1 MLQVEILYPQQD
13 STVYSNELKFRYKVL
28 NNLEK
33 YKLSKIVFIL
43 NDTTE
48 ITTTVDNEYTF
59 DSLQTGSYE
68 IKGYLLN
75 KNNIKIDGTEFTVKF
90 NVVTEKFEPKNLTWA
105 FSKTKL
111 PQFIQ
116 DDYKT
121 FARFIEAY
129 YEWLHKSNNP
139 IFSQFTSEQFADVD
153 TTPEVFLS
161 NFRIQ
166 YLNDF
171 PDNILTSGDKNIRT
185 IIKNIKQFYRSKGS
199 EKSFR
204 FLFRLLYNT
213 YVDFYYPKTDLLKGS
228 GNLWVENVGMK
239 VKNIEIKT
247 AFLLKNS
254 LIYQLDDAG
263 RNITA
268 SARVVQVVVQRV
280 KNMDLIEL
288 FVANVVGEFD
298 GNKEVYSDMLIDGK
312 QKRVS
317 MDLLPVINSIDVT
330 SKALKVGDA
339 VYLLETTDSISG
351 TGFYAVIQ
359 EVDSKG
365 RVKRLQIIDSG
376 YNYSGTHS
384 LHKKNENQTY
394 TPVSGTYEI
403 GVMTRYPGYFKTIS
417 SSPSSRGKIQDNRK
431 YQELSYVLKVEENII
446 NYADIVKRLVH
457 PAGVG
462 LFGSYLVKRD
472 EQINITNSTTTNLYY
487 QGFIGNYLP
496 YTFNTTKNLRNDSY
510 PNADPILYPSG
521 MTDLYPSGFD
531 PNQTLPDEITA
542 TQEHIPSFTK
552 KSAGVFDLI
561 FAYVPEVSDK
571 NQINDYWIVFPN
583 PNTLLNNSDAIKEI
597 KIRDFLRIPITD
609 LTQSTN

>member
-1 MLQVEILYPQQD
+1 MLQVEIIYPQQD
-13 STVYSNELKFRYKVL
+13 STVYSDELKFRYKVL

-33 YKLSKIVFIL
+33 YKLSKIVFIV
-43 NDTTE
+43 NDTEE
-48 ITTTVDNEYTF
+48 ITTTVSNEYTF
-59 DSLQTGSYE
+59 DSLKSGTYE

-75 KNNIKIDGTEFTVKF
+75 KNNIKIDETDFSVKF
-90 NVVTEKFEPKNLTWA
+90 NVVTEKFESKNPTWSFA
-105 FSKTKL
+105 KTKL

-116 DDYKT
+116 EDYKT
-121 FARFIEAY
+121 FSRFIEAY

-139 IFSQFTSEQFADVD
+139 IFAPFTSEQFADVD

-171 PDNILTSGDKNIRT
+171 PDNILTSGDKNIKT

-213 YVDFYYPKTDLLKGS
+213 YVDFYYPRTDLIKGS

-239 VKNIEIKT
+239 VKNIELKT

-254 LIYQLDDAG
+254 LIYQLDASG
-263 RNITA
+263 NITA
-268 SARVVQVVVQRV
+268 SARVVEVSVQRV
-280 KNMDLIEL
+280 TNMDLIEL

-298 GNKEVYSDMLIDGK
+298 GDKQVYSDILIDGK
-312 QKRVS
+312 RKQVS
-317 MDLLPVINSIDVT
+317 MDLLPVVTSVDIT
-330 SKALKVGDA
+330 SKALRVGDPL
-339 VYLLETTDSISG
+339 YLLDSTDSISG
-351 TGFYAVIQ
+351 TGFYAVVQ
-359 EVDSKG
+359 EVDFKG
-365 RVKRLQIIDSG
+365 KVKRLQIIDSG
-376 YNYSGTHS
+376 YNYSGTHL
-384 LHKKNENQTY
+384 LHRKNENGSY
-394 TPVSGTYEI
+394 TPISGTYEI
-403 GVMTRYPGYFKTIS
+403 GVMTRYPGYYKTIS
-417 SSPSSRGKIQDNRK
+417 SSPSSRGKLHDNRK

-472 EQINITNSTTTNLYY
+472 EQIDVNSSTTTNLYY

-496 YTFNTTKNLRNDSY
+496 YTFNTIKNLRNDSY
-510 PNADPILYPSG
+510 PDADPILYPSG

-531 PNQTLPDEITA
+531 PNQTIPDEDEA
-542 TQEHIPSFTK
+542 TQEHIPSFDK
-552 KSAGVFDLI
+552 QNDGVTDLVFTYI
-561 FAYVPEVSDK
+561 PDVSDK
-571 NQINDYWIVFPN
+571 TQINDYWVVFPN
-583 PNTLLNNSDAIKEI
+583 PNTLLNNSDTIKDI
-597 KIRDFLRIPITD
+597 VIRDFLRIPITD